1 MQALAR
7 ASSEYSSRGLSWTKT
22 SGYSLAVRMRGAALA
37 GSAWTAA
44 TTRTLARA
52 SSDAAASG
60 IAWTRTKGQALVL
73 QSHDAA
79 LIGSSWSAAKAG
91 IFTRASLAAAS
102 NATSWTRARA
112 GELAQTLQ
120 EGSSTASPWVRA
132 TAGGVSARLLQL
144 SAEAK
149 EIAERQSEYA
159 AFLAIRLNAQA
170 KGEIDA
176 LKRAAREAR
185 LTPQWHKVAG
195 VAFFRNGGTN
205 VHETGEGPGMPG
217 DESAPE
223 AELATRQ
230 SHDRTSRNALIP
242 VEPWR
247 CRLPVVRSDSFVD
260 QVLMGAVRRA
270 PTEARRSS

>member
-7 ASSEYSSRGLSWTKT
+7 ASAQYSSRGLSWTKT
-22 SGYSLAVRMRGAALA
+22 NGYRLAVRSRGAALG
-37 GSAWTAA
+37 GSSWTAA
-44 TTRTLARA
+44 KTRMLAHA
-52 SSDAAASG
+52 SSEAAASG
-60 IAWTRTKGQALVL
+60 VAWTRTKGQILVL
-73 QSHDAA
+73 QSRNAA
-79 LIGSSWSAAKAG
+79 LIGSNWSAAKAG

-102 NATSWTRARA
+102 NATSWTRATA
-112 GELAQTLQ
+112 GGFAQTLQ
-120 EGSSTASPWVRA
+120 EGASTASPWVRA
-132 TAGGVSARLLQL
+132 TAGGVSARLLQF
-144 SAEAK
+144 SSEARQ
-149 EIAERQSEYA
+149 IAERQGEYA

-176 LKRAAREAR
+176 LKRAAREGR

-195 VAFFRNGGTN
+195 VAFFRNGGAN
-205 VHETGEGPGMPG
+205 VHETGEGPGMPAG
-217 DESAPE
+217 GSAPE
-223 AELATRQ
+223 AELASRQ

-247 CRLPVVRSDSFVD
+247 CRLPVVRSDSFAD